1 MSKIK
6 EYFPIPLI
14 LFGGIMADISQDI
27 LPDIITIQVI
37 AWVSVV
43 VGGIGLARIV
53 WNKVRWFSDSQEAY
67 ELATAEP
74 WESRDRKVKNRRNI
88 KNMNKVYPSLKSKK
102 EQKPRVSQNRKLSE
116 LDFDEIFK
124 L

>member
-1 MSKIK
+1 LNKKALK

-37 AWVSVV
+37 AWMSVV

-53 WNKVRWFSDSQEAY
+53 WNKVRQ
-67 ELATAEP
+67 
-74 WESRDRKVKNRRNI
+74 NI
-88 KNMNKVYPSLKSKK
+88 K
-102 EQKPRVSQNRKLSE
+102 
-116 LDFDEIFK
+116 
-124 L
+124 

>member
-1 MSKIK
+1 
-6 EYFPIPLI
+6 
-14 LFGGIMADISQDI
+14 
-27 LPDIITIQVI
+27 
-37 AWVSVV
+37 
-43 VGGIGLARIV
+43 
-53 WNKVRWFSDSQEAY
+53 
-67 ELATAEP
+67 LATSEP
-74 WESRDRKVKNRRNI
+74 WESRDRKVKKRRNI

>member
-1 MSKIK
+1 MNKKALK

-37 AWVSVV
+37 AWMSVV

-53 WNKVRWFSDSQEAY
+53 WNKVRQ
-67 ELATAEP
+67 
-74 WESRDRKVKNRRNI
+74 NI
-88 KNMNKVYPSLKSKK
+88 K
-102 EQKPRVSQNRKLSE
+102 
-116 LDFDEIFK
+116 
-124 L
+124 